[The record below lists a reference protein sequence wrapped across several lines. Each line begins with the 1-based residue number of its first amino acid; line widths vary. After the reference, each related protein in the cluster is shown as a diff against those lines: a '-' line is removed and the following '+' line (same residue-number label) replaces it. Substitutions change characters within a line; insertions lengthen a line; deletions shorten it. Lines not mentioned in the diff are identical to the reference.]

1 MYRHRSTVR
10 RMLVVLVEAL
20 GSVAEFQC
28 LGMTL
33 LS

>member
-10 RMLVVLVEAL
+10 RKLLVLVEAL
-20 GSVAEFQC
+20 ESVAEFHC